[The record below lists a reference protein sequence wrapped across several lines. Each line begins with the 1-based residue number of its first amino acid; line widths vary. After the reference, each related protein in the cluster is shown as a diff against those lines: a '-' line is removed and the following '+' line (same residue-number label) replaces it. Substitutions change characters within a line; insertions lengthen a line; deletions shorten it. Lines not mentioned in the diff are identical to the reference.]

1 MDTAARALR
10 LELLWLSADKPEDLD
25 AAFERIVRE
34 RADALY
40 ADGNHV
46 NYAQRQRIADFALKQ
61 RLPSFG
67 FAEEGMLLSYWDD
80 LADNMRRAAGYVK
93 KILSGTKPADLPFEQ
108 SEKYTLTINLK
119 TAKALRLE
127 IPPSLLL
134 RADEKIQ

>member
-1 MDTAARALR
+1 MDAAARALQ
-10 LELLWLSADKPEDLD
+10 LELLWLRADKPEDLD
-25 AAFERIVRE
+25 AAFATIVRQ
-34 RADALY
+34 RADALF

-93 KILSGTKPADLPFEQ
+93 KLLNGAKPGDLAFEQ
-108 SEKYTLTINLK
+108 SEKYTLTLNLK
-119 TAKALRLE
+119 TAKVLGIT
-127 IPPSLLL
+127 IPKELLL
-134 RADEKIQ
+134 RADEKIE